1 MNKCYIDYNI
11 KNNDEIIKKK
21 DIQAIYKKNKNIKFM
36 DDDSLF
42 NITLNNDKLILE
54 KETNDSQ
61 IIFEFIENKKTQT
74 KYYIKDLDFYI
85 DTEIKTNL
93 LEIDES
99 NIMVEYELWL
109 SNEYTGK
116 FKYEIKIKEL

>member
-21 DIQAIYKKNKNIKFM
+21 DIQAIYKKNKNIRFM

-116 FKYEIKIKEL
+116 YKYEIKIKEL